1 MRWWEENKTDNGNFV
16 SQKHINKLALEQ
28 GEYGLGMRIFLKFPK

>member
-16 SQKHINKLALEQ
+16 SQKQVNKLVLEQ
-28 GEYGLGMRIFLKFPK
+28 GEEGEGKIKK